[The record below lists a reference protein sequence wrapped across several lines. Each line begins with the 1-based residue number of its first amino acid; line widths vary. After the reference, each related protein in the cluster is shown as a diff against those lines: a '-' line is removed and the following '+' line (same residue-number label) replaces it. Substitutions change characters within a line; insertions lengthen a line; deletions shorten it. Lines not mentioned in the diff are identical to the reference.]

1 MTNKFFKTVALALA
15 AITLSLPLSTEALA
29 ASHNDGKAA
38 HKVEYRHDNRDL
50 NSIQNHNGHKQP
62 HKVHNNKHTVI
73 VHKDKPPVHRDK
85 HREPPRKVVVKH
97 HRPEH
102 RPEYRPAR
110 HEYRPAPPPKKHH
123 SATGNFVTGAIVG
136 AVIGAIVANNT

>member
-15 AITLSLPLSTEALA
+15 ALTLSLPLSTEALA

-38 HKVEYRHDNRDL
+38 HKVEYRHDNHDSHR
-50 NSIQNHNGHKQP
+50 QP
-62 HKVHNNKHTVI
+62 PKAHNNKHTVV
-73 VHKDKPPVHRDK
+73 VHKNNSHPPIHRDK
-85 HREPPRKVVVKH
+85 HREPPRKVVVH

>member
-38 HKVEYRHDNRDL
+38 HKVEYRHDNRD
-50 NSIQNHNGHKQP
+50 SHRQP
-62 HKVHNNKHTVI
+62 PKAHNNKHTVV
-73 VHKDKPPVHRDK
+73 VHKNNPHPPIHRDK
-85 HREPPRKVVVKH
+85 HREPPRKVVVH
-97 HRPEH
+97 HRPEQ
-102 RPEYRPAR
+102 RT
-110 HEYRPAPPPKKHH
+110 EYRPAPPPKKHH
-123 SATGNFVTGAIVG
+123 SAADNAVTGAIVG

>member
-1 MTNKFFKTVALALA
+1 MTNKFFKTLALALA

-29 ASHNDGKAA
+29 ASHNDGKAT

-62 HKVHNNKHTVI
+62 PKVHNNKHTVI

-85 HREPPRKVVVKH
+85 HREPPRKVVVH

-102 RPEYRPAR
+102 RPEYRHAR
-110 HEYRPAPPPKKHH
+110 HEYRPAPPPEKHH